1 LLGERNVRRWVSLIA
16 VSCVADSKPTA
27 VVRLPLVRTRFCELL
42 GSSAG
47 LAESANDL
55 FLLGLLSAVDAI
67 SDMTIPDVLDEI
79 TVSKVIRDAL
89 LGKSNALQEVFE
101 LVVQY
106 EKGRWDQMV
115 KWAAR
120 SGIDEARIVPLY
132 SESVDWAQQV
142 LSGSTAQGLD
152 PA

>member
-1 LLGERNVRRWVSLIA
+1 M
-16 VSCVADSKPTA
+16 ADGKPTA

-79 TVSKVIRDAL
+79 TVSKGYSRRAA
-89 LGKSNALQEVFE
+89 GKIE
-101 LVVQY
+101 
-106 EKGRWDQMV
+106 R
-115 KWAAR
+115 AAR
-120 SGIDEARIVPLY
+120 SFRVGRAV
-132 SESVDWAQQV
+132 
-142 LSGSTAQGLD
+142 
-152 PA
+152 